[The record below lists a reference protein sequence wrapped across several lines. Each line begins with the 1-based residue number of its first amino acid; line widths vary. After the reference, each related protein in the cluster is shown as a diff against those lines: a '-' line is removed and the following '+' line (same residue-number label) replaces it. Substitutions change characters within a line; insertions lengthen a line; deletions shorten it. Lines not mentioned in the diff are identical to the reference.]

1 MIKVSRGCC
10 GEEELAQ
17 VKEAFEYGYFGLAYK
32 VEEFEKAIA
41 DYLTTNRNIVATNTG
56 TSALHLALATLG
68 IGEGDEV
75 ILPSFTFV
83 ATPQPVSETG
93 ATPVFCDVH
102 PDTFLLDLE
111 DVKRKITSR
120 TKAIIPVHL

>member
-10 GEEELAQ
+10 GAEELAQ

-41 DYLTTNRNIVATNTG
+41 EYLVTDRNVVATNTG

-83 ATPQPVSETG
+83 ATAQTISETG
-93 ATPVFCDVH
+93 
-102 PDTFLLDLE
+102 FL
-111 DVKRKITSR
+111 
-120 TKAIIPVHL
+120 